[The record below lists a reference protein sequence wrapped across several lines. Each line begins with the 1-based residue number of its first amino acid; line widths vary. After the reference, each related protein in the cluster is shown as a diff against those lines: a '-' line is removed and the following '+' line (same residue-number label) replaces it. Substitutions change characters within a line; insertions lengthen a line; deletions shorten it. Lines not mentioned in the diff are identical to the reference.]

1 MGRECPSMP
10 PTLAAIQLN
19 KRGPEV
25 DTSCWKPCWNLKYLW
40 FEMGT
45 IACLHHKT
53 QQPQKQ
59 FCRNKINLPTKV
71 QVLSSISEAH
81 VALVPNH
88 SNGICWTSDEYSHQE
103 RQLSSVLRDGNPTT
117 CLSIFTA
124 STNSYFMMIPISPIY
139 RTSFGWEDFVLTR
152 HIHNFFHCCTSS
164 YIH

>member
-1 MGRECPSMP
+1 MLIYAPNFSRDSVKYARSWGWYE
-10 PTLAAIQLN
+10 L
-19 KRGPEV
+19 
-25 DTSCWKPCWNLKYLW
+25 LKTMLKFVIPVIW
-40 FEMGT
+40 DG
-45 IACLHHKT
+45 HKNMSSL
-53 QQPQKQ
+53 QNPIPQKQ

-88 SNGICWTSDEYSHQE
+88 SNGICWTSEEYSRHE

-124 STNSYFMMIPISPIY
+124 TTNSYFMMIPISPIY

-152 HIHNFFHCCTSS
+152 HIHNVFHCCTSL